1 MQDLASRRRARAIW
15 VGSCLLA
22 IAFVVIAV
30 SLNTGSIKIG
40 PVTVVQTLFG
50 YGTPDDELVL
60 FEYRLPRI
68 IITMLAGIGLGI
80 SGAILQAISRNA
92 LADPGI
98 IGLHAGSSFGLVV
111 FVTLFSSMK
120 GASALM
126 LPLFTFGG
134 GIFATCLIILL
145 ANDRDR
151 GLQPIRLLLVGIAIA
166 AGFSAITLYLSLRL
180 DENTYA
186 FAARWLAG
194 SVWGRDW
201 VHVIALLPWIVLLV
215 PYAWMRAQTLNLFS
229 LGDAI
234 ATGVGE
240 AVQRKRLLLLGCAV
254 GLSGASVA
262 MVGGIGFIGLV
273 APHLARRLVGPRQQ
287 HVLPI
292 SGLVGLVILV
302 TSDTIGRSIFEPNA
316 IPAGVVVAAV
326 GAPYFLYLL
335 VKTKS

>member
-1 MQDLASRRRARAIW
+1 MQDLASRKRARAIW
-15 VGSCLLA
+15 IGSCLLA
-22 IAFVVIAV
+22 IAFVVIAI

-98 IGLHAGSSFGLVV
+98 IGLHAGSSFGLIV

-120 GASALM
+120 GTSALM

-134 GIFATCLIILL
+134 GILATCLIVLL
-145 ANDRDR
+145 ANDRHR

-180 DENTYA
+180 DETTYT

-201 VHVIALLPWIVLLV
+201 IHVIALLPWMVLLV
-215 PYAWMRAQTLNLFS
+215 PYAWMRAQALNLFS
-229 LGDAI
+229 LGDEIAI
-234 ATGVGE
+234 GVGE
-240 AVQRKRLLLLGCAV
+240 AVRRKRLLLLGCAV

-287 HVLPI
+287 YVLPI